1 MHCRRRPWLISL
13 LRPLPRVLL
22 AGTGARASVC
32 GPAVLGGLQPMM
44 RRPRRLAAPG
54 ALLVCLVGPAPARAH
69 PAGVPD
75 SCRPG
80 AAGGRVRPGPGRR
93 GARAPGRRGARR
105 HQAARRGRRARHA
118 DAGAGAGRGPRPAC
132 GAVAR
137 RAAGQT
143 RQAAPG
149 PGGEADSRLLAAWGL
164 WQAVSAPAACTRRR
178 AVPVSARRVCEYVLP
193 NLIRG
198 LAILSTS
205 HFISVER
212 GCMLGPVASWECWG
226 Q

>member
-69 PAGVPD
+69 PAGVRD

-118 DAGAGAGRGPRPAC
+118 HAGAGAGRE
-132 GAVAR
+132 
-137 RAAGQT
+137 
-143 RQAAPG
+143 
-149 PGGEADSRLLAAWGL
+149 PGGEAVCG
-164 WQAVSAPAACTRRR
+164 QCGAACRR
-178 AVPVSARRVCEYVLP
+178 ADAPGCSQAWWRGRQLSIGSLGSVASSQRACSMYSQEGGSARRVCEYVLP
-193 NLIRG
+193 NLLRG
-198 LAILSTS
+198 MAILSTS